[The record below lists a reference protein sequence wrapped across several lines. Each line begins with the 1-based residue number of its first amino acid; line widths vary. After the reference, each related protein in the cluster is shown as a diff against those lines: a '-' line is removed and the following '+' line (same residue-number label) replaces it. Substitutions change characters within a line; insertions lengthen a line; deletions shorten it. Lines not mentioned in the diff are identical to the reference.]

1 MTEARG
7 HHYVSQ
13 CYLKRFT
20 HNGSKNSK
28 LFVLDLAS
36 GRRFASAPKNVA
48 KQRDFNT
55 IEGRPAGELEN
66 RLAEFETQVNKAL
79 DVIERSRT
87 MEDRDAWVHV
97 MNLAAMF
104 AVRNP
109 RQRSNMQRFQA
120 HVTKVMMS
128 MVLSSRQMWESQ
140 MKQARASGH
149 LAPESKATYEEV
161 REFFERGEY
170 TIEVANANHIANEFG
185 VFEDVLRTL
194 VARKWAL
201 CVAPANSGGFI
212 TSDHPICLMSS
223 DGSPSDLRRPV
234 GHGLMETTVLFP
246 ITRDLAAW
254 GTFEGEDQVVTL
266 SHEGVAAMNGCV
278 IRHAERQVYAAD
290 DKFLVNATAGGFMQ
304 GSEVEWTPASGRNG
318 S

>member
-20 HNGSKNSK
+20 HDGSKDSK
-28 LFVLDLAS
+28 LFVLDLTS
-36 GRRFASAPKNVA
+36 GKRFASAPKNVA

-55 IEGRPAGELEN
+55 IEGRPAGELES
-66 RLAEFETQVNKAL
+66 RLAGFETEVNKAL
-79 DVIERSRT
+79 DVIEQSRT
-87 MEDRDAWVHV
+87 MDDRNAWVHV

-109 RQRSNMQRFQA
+109 RQRESMRQFQA
-120 HVTKVMMS
+120 QVAKVTMS
-128 MVLSSRQMWESQ
+128 MVLSSREMWESQ
-140 MKQARASGH
+140 MRQARASGH
-149 LAPESKATYEEV
+149 IARESKATYEEV
-161 REFFERGEY
+161 REFFERDEY
-170 TIEVANANHIANEFG
+170 TIQVANANHIFNEFK
-185 VFEDVLRTL
+185 VFENVLRTL

-201 CVAPANSGGFI
+201 CVAPTDSGGFI

-223 DGSPSDLRRPV
+223 DGSPSERRRPV
-234 GHGLMETTVLFP
+234 GHGLMETTVFFP
-246 ITRDLAAW
+246 ITRDLAAM

-266 SHEGVAAMNGCV
+266 SHEGVAAMNGFV

-290 DKFLVNATAGGFMQ
+290 DEFLVNATAGGLMRR
-304 GSEVEWTPASGRNG
+304 SEVEWTPASGCSR

>member
-28 LFVLDLAS
+28 LFVLDLAT
-36 GRRFASAPKNVA
+36 GKRFASAPKNVA

-66 RLAEFETQVNKAL
+66 RLAGFETEVNKAL
-79 DVIERSRT
+79 DVIEQSRT
-87 MEDRDAWVHV
+87 MDNRDAWVRV

-109 RQRSNMQRFQA
+109 RLRENMTQFQA
-120 HVTKVMMS
+120 QIAKVTMS
-128 MVLSSRQMWESQ
+128 MALSSREMWESQ
-140 MKQARASGH
+140 ISQARASGYIK
-149 LAPESKATYEEV
+149 PENKATYEEV
-161 REFFERGEY
+161 REFFQRGEY
-170 TIEVANANHIANEFG
+170 SIKLANAQHIFTEFN

-201 CVAPANSGGFI
+201 CVAPADSGGFVA
-212 TSDHPICLMSS
+212 SDHPICLMNSE
-223 DGSPSDLRRPV
+223 GAEAGFRRPI
-234 GHGLMETTVLFP
+234 GHGLMETTVIFP
-246 ITRDLAAW
+246 ITRNLAAM
-254 GTFEGEDQVVTL
+254 GTFEGEDQVLTL
-266 SHEGVAAMNGCV
+266 SHEGVAAMNGFV
-278 IRHAERQVYAAD
+278 IRHADRQVYAAD
-290 DKFLVNATAGGFMQ
+290 DKFLVNSVDGGFMR
-304 GSEVEWTPASGRNG
+304 GSEVEWTPASGRG
-318 S
+318 RP

>member
-66 RLAEFETQVNKAL
+66 RLAGFENEVNKAL
-79 DVIERSRT
+79 DVIERART
-87 MEDRDAWVHV
+87 MEDQEAWMHV
-97 MNLAAMF
+97 LNLAAMF

-109 RQRSNMQRFQA
+109 RMRDGMERFQA
-120 HVTKVMMS
+120 QIAKVTMS
-128 MVLSSRQMWESQ
+128 MVLSSREMYESQ
-140 MKQARASGH
+140 MKQARAGGH
-149 LAPESKATYEEV
+149 VAQESKATYDEV

-170 TIEVANANHIANEFG
+170 SIKVANAQHIFTEFN

-201 CVAPANSGGFI
+201 CIAPADSGGFI

-223 DGSPSDLRRPV
+223 DGSPSALRRPV
-234 GHGLMETTVLFP
+234 GHGLTETTVLFP
-246 ITRDLAAW
+246 ITRDLAAM
-254 GTFEGEDQVVTL
+254 GTFENEDQVVTL
-266 SHEGVAAMNGCV
+266 SHDGVAAMNGFV

-290 DKFLVNATAGGFMQ
+290 EKFLVNAESGGFMR
-304 GSEVEWTPASGRNG
+304 GSEVEWVPARGRDKA
-318 S
+318 

>member
-66 RLAEFETQVNKAL
+66 RLAGFETEVNKAL
-79 DVIERSRT
+79 DVIEQSRT

-109 RQRSNMQRFQA
+109 RQRENMQRFQA
-120 HVTKVMMS
+120 QVAKVTMS
-128 MVLSSRQMWESQ
+128 MVLSSREMWESQ
-140 MKQARASGH
+140 MRQARASGH
-149 LAPESKATYEEV
+149 IAPESKATYEEV
-161 REFFERGEY
+161 REFFERDEY
-170 TIEVANANHIANEFG
+170 TIKVANANHIFNEFG
-185 VFEDVLRTL
+185 VFEDVLRTF

-201 CVAPANSGGFI
+201 CIAPAESGGFV
-212 TSDHPICLMSS
+212 TSDHPICLLSS
-223 DGSPSDLRRPV
+223 DGRPSDLRNPV
-234 GHGLMETTVLFP
+234 GHGLTGTTLVFP
-246 ITRDLAAW
+246 ITRDLAAL
-254 GTFEGEDQVVTL
+254 GTFEGDEQVVTFTR
-266 SHEGVAAMNGCV
+266 EGVAAVNATV

-290 DKFLVNATAGGFMQ
+290 DKFLVNTAAGGVMQ
-304 GSEVEWTPASGRNG
+304 GSKVDWQPTNDSR
-318 S
+318 

>member
-28 LFVLDLAS
+28 LFVLDLAT
-36 GRRFASAPKNVA
+36 GKRFTSAPKNVA
-48 KQRDFNT
+48 KQRDFNM

-66 RLAEFETQVNKAL
+66 RLAGFETEVNKAL
-79 DVIERSRT
+79 DVIEQSRT
-87 MEDRDAWVHV
+87 MDDRDAWMHV

-109 RQRSNMQRFQA
+109 RQRESMRRFQEQVA
-120 HVTKVMMS
+120 KLTMS
-128 MVLSSRQMWESQ
+128 MVLSSPETWESQ
-140 MKQARASGH
+140 MRQARASGH
-149 LAPESKATYEEV
+149 IEPDSKATDEEV
-161 REFFERGEY
+161 REFFERDEY
-170 TIEVANANHIANEFG
+170 TVQVANASHIFNEFK

-201 CVAPANSGGFI
+201 CIAPADSGGFI

-223 DGSPSDLRRPV
+223 EGSPSELRRPV
-234 GHGLMETTVLFP
+234 GHRLMETTVLFP
-246 ITRDLAAW
+246 ITRNLAAM
-254 GTFEGEDQVVTL
+254 GTFENEDQVVPL
-266 SHEGVAAMNGCV
+266 SHEGVAAMNGFV
-278 IRHAERQVYAAD
+278 MRHAERQVYAAND
-290 DKFLVNATAGGFMQ
+290 NFLVNATAGGLL
-304 GSEVEWTPASGRNG
+304 R
-318 S
+318 